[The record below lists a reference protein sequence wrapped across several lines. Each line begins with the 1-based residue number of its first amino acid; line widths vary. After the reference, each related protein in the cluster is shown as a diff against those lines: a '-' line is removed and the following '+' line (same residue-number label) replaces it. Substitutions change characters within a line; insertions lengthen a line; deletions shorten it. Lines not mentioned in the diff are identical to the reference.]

1 MTVYSFY
8 LFDRHGTCL
17 HYEEWKRPRGAMD
30 GDGDGDRKNM
40 FGLIFALRNMTV
52 KLSSGD
58 DRNTRRGVPKYF
70 VTDVYALHYF
80 ETMTGLRFIL
90 TTGSDFDR
98 SSDISA
104 NLAHI
109 YAHIFVPNV
118 VLNPLYTPGTPIENA
133 TFLKQLD
140 HYVRGLPCF

>member
-40 FGLIFALRNMTV
+40 FGLIFALRNMTF

-98 SSDISA
+98 SSDIST

-109 YAHIFVPNV
+109 YAHIFVPTV
-118 VLNPLYTPGTPIENA
+118 VLNPLYTSGTPIENT
-133 TFLKQLD
+133 TFSKQLD
-140 HYVRGLPCF
+140 HYVRDLPCF

>member
-40 FGLIFALRNMTV
+40 FGLIFALRNMTA

-58 DRNTRRGVPKYF
+58 DPNKRRGVPKF
-70 VTDVYALHYF
+70 FITDVYALHYF

-90 TTGSDFDR
+90 TTSCDFDR
-98 SSDISA
+98 NSDISA
-104 NLAHI
+104 SLAHI
-109 YAHIFVPNV
+109 YARIFVPTV
-118 VLNPLYTPGTPIENA
+118 ILNPLYTPGSPIETVA
-133 TFLKQLD
+133 FSKQLD
-140 HYVRGLPCF
+140 QYVRDLSCF